1 MMIWMMKTYTK
12 VMPCLLCSSERTAAE
27 AKKLNDIKVELA
39 KLETNLATDVS
50 ILRKQIDAASLR
62 YMKAQ

>member
-1 MMIWMMKTYTK
+1 MHEHHYR
-12 VMPCLLCSSERTAAE
+12 VNSSERTAAE
-27 AKKLNDIKVELA
+27 AKKLSGIKQELA
-39 KLETNLATDVS
+39 KLESDLAVDVA